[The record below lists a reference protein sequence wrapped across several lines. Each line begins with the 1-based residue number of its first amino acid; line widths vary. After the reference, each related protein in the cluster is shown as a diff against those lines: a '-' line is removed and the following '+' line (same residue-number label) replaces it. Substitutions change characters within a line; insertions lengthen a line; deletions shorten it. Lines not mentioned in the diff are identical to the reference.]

1 MRWLTV
7 AGVVVFSTGAAF
19 GAYVVEL
26 DGGDRMTV
34 DSYWQDT
41 DRTHLVRGGV
51 DMSVPRGRVVSIRAA
66 SEGDETAGVG
76 RTSDRTAPAPARR
89 PADDDDA
96 AAELDRARNRIER
109 HAVRNQIALSVARTQ
124 HDKKAIR
131 RLEKVAER
139 TERRHAEVM
148 RALNA
153 R

>member
-34 DSYWQDT
+34 DSYWQDA

-51 DMSVPRGRVVSIRAA
+51 DMSVPRGRVVSIHEA

-76 RTSDRTAPAPARR
+76 RTSNQTAPAPARR
-89 PADDDDA
+89 PADDDST
-96 AAELDRARNRIER
+96 AELVRARSRIER

-124 HDKKAIR
+124 QDKKAIR

-139 TERRHAEVM
+139 TERRHADVV